1 MEEEKC
7 QCGCV
12 PEKNEFVT
20 LEEKLLK
27 TEVIRNLSD
36 SVDRLAGVANEP
48 NNPLLK
54 QTINMTLDK
63 IREVLGDM

>member
-12 PEKNEFVT
+12 LEKSEYVI
-20 LEEKLLK
+20 LEGKLLK
-27 TEVIRNLSD
+27 TELIRNLAD
-36 SVDRLAGVANEP
+36 SVDRLAGVTNEP

-54 QTINMTLDK
+54 QTVNMVLDK
-63 IREVLGDM
+63 IREIVGDI